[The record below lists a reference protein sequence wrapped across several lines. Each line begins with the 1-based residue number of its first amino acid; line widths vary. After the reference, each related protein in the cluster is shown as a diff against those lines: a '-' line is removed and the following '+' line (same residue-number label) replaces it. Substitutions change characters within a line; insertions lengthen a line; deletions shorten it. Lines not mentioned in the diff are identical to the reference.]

1 MKATVRQLLPL
12 LVLACSLPCRAQLWS
27 SILNSAQA
35 IDWSQSGV
43 GLIPAR
49 PDLCARLTSTAT
61 LSQINAA
68 LASCPAGQTVFLAA
82 GTYSIP
88 GTIHVPS
95 RVTLR
100 GAGPGLTILS
110 ATGRGDAVI
119 SLGTGWVSYH
129 PYGVLRGSQAG
140 STRVFLDHTS
150 GIRAGMFLAFAE
162 INNPTYVTSAG
173 SEGTRNWTD
182 GEWSKDGSLARGQ
195 IVEVTAVAG
204 QSVTFAPALY
214 SAYTN
219 APVAVPFAAS
229 AEYAGVENLQVYAN
243 NTGYS
248 ANFGLSACAYCWV
261 RAVESNYADGDH
273 VNIEWGFRDEVR
285 DSYFS
290 NAFRHEAGPH
300 DSDIRL
306 ALKTSAS
313 LIENN
318 IIDRT
323 HQSILLQYGPA
334 GNVIAYNYTTGE
346 FDATAVNYMVGGV
359 FFHGAHPQFNLLE
372 GNVITKLDADSTW
385 GSSSQI
391 TAFRNWIVGTNRICA
406 PVSGGRAPVTCSA
419 AHYGYQAARA
429 VQMSYLSTRN
439 NFVANLV
446 GSVQMLSLSSG
457 GRPLAQSSA
466 IEYPSLRSYDDIA
479 YGWSFGYGKESDDG
493 SGTGCSGGTPPC
505 HRAGTSATDF
515 FHGNVSD
522 VSDIIT
528 WAPGITHQLP
538 PSFYLAARPA
548 WWGSLSF
555 PATGPD
561 VTGGT
566 GPGGHSFGNPAQRCY
581 LQVMGGSDGGPVSP
595 LAFNPVACY
604 GSAVNSSLTPNLPLP
619 PASGELPPP
628 PAFKR

>member
-1 MKATVRQLLPL
+1 MNAKFRQLIPL
-12 LVLACSLPCRAQLWS
+12 LLLTSPLACRAQLWS
-27 SILNSAQA
+27 PILNSTQA

-43 GLIPAR
+43 GAIPAR
-49 PDLCARLTSTAT
+49 PNLCARLAPPAG
-61 LSQINAA
+61 LDQINAA
-68 LASCPAGQTVFLAA
+68 LVSCPAGRTVFLAA
-82 GTYSIP
+82 GTYAIP
-88 GTIHVPS
+88 GTIHIPS

-100 GAGPGLTILS
+100 GAGPGLTILN

-119 SLGTGWVSYH
+119 SLGAGWVSYH
-129 PYGVLRGSQAG
+129 PYAVLRGSQAG
-140 STRVFLDHTS
+140 STRVFLDQTS
-150 GIRAGMFLAFAE
+150 GIHPGMFLAFAE

-173 SEGTRNWTD
+173 SEGTRNWVD

-195 IVEVTAVAG
+195 IVQVTAVAG
-204 QSVTFAPALY
+204 QTVSFTPGLY

-219 APVAVPFAAS
+219 APVAVPFTMS

-243 NTGYS
+243 NTGYG

-261 RAVESNYADGDH
+261 SGVESNYADGDH
-273 VNIEWGFRDEVR
+273 VNIEWGFRDEIR

-290 NAFRHEAGPH
+290 NAFRHEPGPH

-323 HQSILLQYGPA
+323 HQAILVQYGPA

-346 FDATAVNYMVGGV
+346 FDATAPAYMIGGI

-406 PVSGGRAPVTCSA
+406 PASGISAGARPAVTCSN

-439 NFVANLV
+439 NFVGNLV
-446 GSVQMLSLSSG
+446 GSAQMQALVGEHGRRLDQSPAVQ
-457 GRPLAQSSA
+457 
-466 IEYPSLRSYDDIA
+466 YPTPRSYDDVA
-479 YGWSFGYGKESDDG
+479 YAWSFGYGRESDDAT
-493 SGTGCSGGTPPC
+493 GTGCSGGTPPC
-505 HRAGTSATDF
+505 HVAWNSNTDF
-515 FHGNVSD
+515 FHGNLNNVSGKI
-522 VSDIIT
+522 S
-528 WAPGITHQLP
+528 WAAGLTPQLP
-538 PSFYLAARPA
+538 ASFYLAARPS
-548 WWGSLSF
+548 WWGSLPF
-555 PATGPD
+555 PAIGPD
-561 VTGGT
+561 VSGGS

-581 LQVMGGSDGGPVSP
+581 LQVMRGSDGGAGSP
-595 LAFNPVACY
+595 LAFDPAACY
-604 GSAVNSSLTPNLPLP
+604 GLTYP
-619 PASGELPPP
+619 E
-628 PAFKR
+628 

>member
-1 MKATVRQLLPL
+1 MKAKLRQLLPL
-12 LVLACSLPCRAQLWS
+12 LLLAGSLPCRAQLWS
-27 SILNSAQA
+27 PILNSNQA
-35 IDWSQSGV
+35 IDWSHSGA
-43 GLIPAR
+43 GPIPAR
-49 PDLCARLTSTAT
+49 PTLCARLAPPAT
-61 LSQINAA
+61 LDQINAA
-68 LASCPAGQTVFLAA
+68 LAACPAGQTVFLAA

-88 GTIHVPS
+88 GTIHIPS

-100 GAGPGLTILS
+100 GAGPALTILS
-110 ATGRGDAVI
+110 ATGRGDAVV
-119 SLGTGWVSYH
+119 SLGSGWVSYH
-129 PYGVLRGSQAG
+129 PDGVLRGSQAG
-140 STRVFLDHTS
+140 STRVFLDHTTS
-150 GIRAGMFLAFAE
+150 IRAGMFLAFAE

-182 GEWSKDGSLARGQ
+182 GEWSTDGSLARGQ

-204 QSVTFAPALY
+204 QTVTFTPALY
-214 SAYTN
+214 TAYTN

-229 AEYAGVENLQVYAN
+229 AEYAGVEDLQVYAN

-248 ANFGLSACAYCWV
+248 ANFGLAACAYCWV
-261 RAVESNYADGDH
+261 RRVESNYADGDH

-323 HQSILLQYGPA
+323 HQSILVQYGPA

-346 FDATAVNYMVGGV
+346 FDATAVNYMIGGV

-385 GSSSQI
+385 GSSSHI
-391 TAFRNWIVGTNRICA
+391 TAFRNWIVGANRICA
-406 PVSGGRAPVTCSA
+406 PVTGGRAPVTCA
-419 AHYGYQAARA
+419 PAHYGYQAARA
-429 VQMSYLSTRN
+429 VQLSYLSTRN

-446 GSVQMLSLSSG
+446 GSAQMRSLASG
-457 GRPLAQSSA
+457 GRPLAQSPA
-466 IEYPSLRSYDDIA
+466 IEYPSQRSYDDVA

-493 SGTGCSGGTPPC
+493 SGSGCSGGTPPC
-505 HRAGTSATDF
+505 HLAGTSATDF
-515 FHGNVSD
+515 FHGNMSSVSS
-522 VSDIIT
+522 VIT
-528 WAPGITHQLP
+528 WAPGVPRQLP
-538 PSFYLAARPA
+538 ASFYLTARPA
-548 WWGSLSF
+548 WWGTLPF
-555 PATGPD
+555 PATGPEIQ
-561 VTGGT
+561 GGA

-581 LQVMGGSDGGPVSP
+581 LRVMGGSDGGPRSP
-595 LAFNPVACY
+595 LPFDPAACY
-604 GSAVNSSLTPNLPLP
+604 G
-619 PASGELPPP
+619 E
-628 PAFKR
+628 

>member
-1 MKATVRQLLPL
+1 MKAKLRQLLPFL
-12 LVLACSLPCRAQLWS
+12 LLAASLPCRAQLWS
-27 SILNSAQA
+27 PILNSTQA
-35 IDWSQSGV
+35 IDWSHSGV
-43 GLIPAR
+43 GPIPAR
-49 PDLCARLTSTAT
+49 PTLCARLGPSAT
-61 LSQINAA
+61 LDQINAA
-68 LASCPAGQTVFLAA
+68 LAACPAGQTVFLAA

-88 GTIHVPS
+88 GTIRIPS

-100 GAGPGLTILS
+100 GAGPALTILS
-110 ATGRGDAVI
+110 ATGRGDAAI
-119 SLGTGWVSYH
+119 SLGSGWVSYH
-129 PYGVLRGSQAG
+129 PSGVLRGSQAG

-204 QSVTFAPALY
+204 ETVTFTPALY
-214 SAYTN
+214 TAYTN

-229 AEYAGVENLQVYAN
+229 AEYAGVEDLQVYAN

-261 RAVESNYADGDH
+261 RRVESNYADGDH

-313 LIENN
+313 LVENN

-346 FDATAVNYMVGGV
+346 FDATAVNYMIGGV

-385 GSSSQI
+385 GSSSHI

-406 PVSGGRAPVTCSA
+406 PTSGGRAPVTCSA

-429 VQMSYLSTRN
+429 VQLSYLSTRN

-446 GSVQMLSLSSG
+446 GSAQMRSLASS
-457 GRPLAQSSA
+457 GRPLAQSPA
-466 IEYPSLRSYDDIA
+466 IEYPSQRSYDDVA

-505 HRAGTSATDF
+505 HQAGTSATDF
-515 FHGNVSD
+515 FHGNMSSVSS
-522 VSDIIT
+522 VIS
-528 WAPGITHQLP
+528 WAPTVPHQLP
-538 PSFYLAARPA
+538 ASFYLSGRPA
-548 WWGSLSF
+548 WWGSLPF

-561 VTGGT
+561 VGGGA
-566 GPGGHSFGNPAQRCY
+566 GPGGHTFGNPAQRCY
-581 LQVMGGSDGGPVSP
+581 LRIMGGSDGGPASP
-595 LAFNPVACY
+595 RPFDPAACY
-604 GSAVNSSLTPNLPLP
+604 S
-619 PASGELPPP
+619 E
-628 PAFKR
+628 

>member
-1 MKATVRQLLPL
+1 MKAKLRQLLPL
-12 LVLACSLPCRAQLWS
+12 LLLAGLLPCRAQLWS
-27 SILNSAQA
+27 PILNSTQA
-35 IDWSQSGV
+35 IDWSRSGV
-43 GLIPAR
+43 GPIPAR
-49 PDLCARLTSTAT
+49 PTLCARLGPSAT
-61 LSQINAA
+61 LDQINAA
-68 LASCPAGQTVFLAA
+68 LVACPAGQTVFLAA

-88 GTIHVPS
+88 GTIHIPS

-100 GAGPGLTILS
+100 GAGPALTILS
-110 ATGRGDAVI
+110 ATGRGDAVV

-150 GIRAGMFLAFAE
+150 GIRTGMFLAFAE

-204 QSVTFAPALY
+204 ETVTFTPALY
-214 SAYTN
+214 TAYTN

-229 AEYAGVENLQVYAN
+229 AEYAGVEDLQVYAN

-346 FDATAVNYMVGGV
+346 FDAAAVNYMVGGV

-406 PVSGGRAPVTCSA
+406 PVTGGRVPVTCSA

-446 GSVQMLSLSSG
+446 GSAQMRSLASS
-457 GRPLAQSSA
+457 GRPLAQSPA
-466 IEYPSLRSYDDIA
+466 IEYPSQRSYDDVA

-505 HRAGTSATDF
+505 HLAGTSATDF
-515 FHGNVSD
+515 FHGNMSSVSS
-522 VSDIIT
+522 VIT
-528 WAPGITHQLP
+528 WAPIVPHQLP
-538 PSFYLAARPA
+538 ASFYLSGRPA
-548 WWGSLSF
+548 WWGSLPF

-561 VTGGT
+561 VSGGA

-581 LQVMGGSDGGPVSP
+581 LRVMGGSDGGPASP
-595 LAFNPVACY
+595 RPFDPAACY
-604 GSAVNSSLTPNLPLP
+604 G
-619 PASGELPPP
+619 E
-628 PAFKR
+628 